1 MAEWHIV
8 LRCRAGWN
16 ERKKPEDAGRETEMI
31 TKAHSSSS
39 EQGEGWP
46 ISEPRM
52 QIEMGISRAATH
64 CGPAVFRRRSALM
77 PWAAVCR
84 LLFPAL

>member
-1 MAEWHIV
+1 MLE
-8 LRCRAGWN
+8 G
-16 ERKKPEDAGRETEMI
+16 TEMI

-39 EQGEGWP
+39 EQGAGRP

-64 CGPAVFRRRSALM
+64 CGPGADLRSC
-77 PWAAVCR
+77 PVCIV
-84 LLFPAL
+84 LFPAL